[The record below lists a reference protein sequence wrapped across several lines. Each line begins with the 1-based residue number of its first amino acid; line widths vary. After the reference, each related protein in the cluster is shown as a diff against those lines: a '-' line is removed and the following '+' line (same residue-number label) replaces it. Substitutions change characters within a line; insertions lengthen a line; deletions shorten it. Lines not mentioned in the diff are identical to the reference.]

1 MPQSE
6 RVLVIGATQGTG
18 SEIVWLLLHDG
29 YRVRVLARD
38 EAKAKEK
45 FGNQKFGGAVE
56 IVAGDITKPST
67 LPAAM
72 SGVDHIILTAG
83 VTKRPA
89 GEQLIKTTV
98 YDGTVNTL
106 TAARQAGF
114 NGRFL
119 YMSVIGTTKPSWLGF
134 LLNLAKRNTLYWRRR
149 AEAAIRQSGFDY
161 TIIHAGIL
169 TDDPAGQ
176 RTIEISQNQYP
187 MALKYKI
194 SRADVA
200 EIFVQALRYS
210 STRNTS
216 FDAVWATG
224 DAIGDSGAAPGQEA
238 SRPWDVLF
246 ARLSRDT

>member
-1 MPQSE
+1 MPDSK

-18 SEIVWLLLHDG
+18 YEIVRLLLRDH

-38 EAKAKEK
+38 EAKAQEK
-45 FGNQKFGGAVE
+45 FGHEQFGGAVE
-56 IVAGDITKPST
+56 IVVGDITRPST

-72 SGVDHIILTAG
+72 SGVDHIISTAG

-98 YDGTVNTL
+98 YDGTLNTL
-106 TAARQAGF
+106 TAAKQSGF

-119 YMSVIGTTKPSWLGF
+119 YMSVIGTTKSSWLGF

-149 AEAAIRQSGFDY
+149 AAATIRQSGFDY
-161 TIIHAGIL
+161 TIIHSGIL
-169 TDDPAGQ
+169 TDAPAGQ
-176 RTIEISQNQYP
+176 RAVEISQHEYP

-200 EIFVQALRYS
+200 EIFVQALRYP

-216 FDAVWATG
+216 FDTVW
-224 DAIGDSGAAPGQEA
+224 AIGDSATA
-238 SRPWDVLF
+238 SNNWDVLF
-246 ARLSRDT
+246 AGLAKDT

>member
-1 MPQSE
+1 MPDSE

-18 SEIVWLLLHDG
+18 YEIVRLLLRDH

-45 FGNQKFGGAVE
+45 FGHKQFGGAVE
-56 IVAGDITKPST
+56 IVAGDITRPNT
-67 LPAAM
+67 IAAAL

-98 YDGTVNTL
+98 YDGTLNTL
-106 TAARQAGF
+106 AAATQAGF

-119 YMSVIGTTKPSWLGF
+119 YMSVIGTTQSSWLGL

-149 AEAAIRQSGFDY
+149 AAAAIRQSGFDY

-176 RTIEISQNQYP
+176 KDIEISQHEYP

-200 EIFVQALRYS
+200 EIFVQALRYP

-216 FDAVWATG
+216 FDTVW
-224 DAIGDSGAAPGQEA
+224 AIGDSATA
-238 SRPWDVLF
+238 SNDWEVPF